1 MWYVYVLKSVEKNWT
16 YVGFSTRLKKRIQ
29 EHNAGKNQPTK
40 AYAPFVL
47 KTFVAVDSQEKA
59 RELEKYFKT
68 GSGIAWMKKRL
79 L

>member
-1 MWYVYVLKSVEKNWT
+1 MWYVYVLESIEKDFT
-16 YVGFSTRLKKRIQ
+16 YVGFSNRLKERLQ
-29 EHNAGKNQPTK
+29 EHNSEKNQSTK
-40 AYAPFVL
+40 AYAPFAL
-47 KTFVAVDSQEKA
+47 KTFVAVDSREKA